1 MSGCVGSS
9 MKIGSVVRLRDGG
22 TINGIL
28 LRIIEDKWAE
38 IYFNVRTVIYPLDTL
53 EVVCEGR

>member
-1 MSGCVGSS
+1 
-9 MKIGSVVRLRDGG
+9 MKIGSIVRLRDGG

-28 LRIIEDKWAE
+28 VRIVEDKLGE
-38 IYFNVRTVIYPLDTL
+38 IYFAIETVWYPLDCL